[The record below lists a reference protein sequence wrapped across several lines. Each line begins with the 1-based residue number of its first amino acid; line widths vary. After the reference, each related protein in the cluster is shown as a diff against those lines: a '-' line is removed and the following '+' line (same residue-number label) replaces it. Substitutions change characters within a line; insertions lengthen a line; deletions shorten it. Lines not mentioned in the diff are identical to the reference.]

1 MSKALHI
8 TALIVSHNRRETTLN
23 AVRAL
28 IRNSGPVSLTILL
41 FDDGSTD
48 QTSAAVQ
55 ESFPEVIV
63 RHGDGTFFWNRGL
76 HQSWLEALKQP
87 SDAVL
92 WLNDDVM
99 IDEKIFEKI
108 LAYWHVAARRRPDR
122 RFILVGATRDSRQNI
137 TYGGQI
143 RRDSCVSYK
152 LESVTPE
159 ADLVPIDTFHGNFVI
174 VPREVTQVIGLNDP
188 AYHHNFGDIDYG
200 LRALKAGIDVL
211 LLPGTVGI
219 CERNT
224 LKYEQGYGSP
234 SLSIFEQWRK
244 VNSHHGLP
252 PRTWF
257 RFTRRHSGLYFPIHF
272 LAPYRHLII
281 PRWSRTALSGWKARR
296 PSR

>member
-1 MSKALHI
+1 MSKVPQI

-23 AVRAL
+23 AVRNL
-28 IRNSGPVSLTILL
+28 TRNSGSLSLTILL

-48 QTSAAVQ
+48 RTAASVQ

-63 RHGDGTFFWNRGL
+63 KHGDGTFFWNRGL
-76 HQSWLEALKQP
+76 HQSWLEALDQP

-99 IDEKIFEKI
+99 TDEDVFEKI
-108 LAYWHVAARRRPDR
+108 LACWHEAARRRPDR

-143 RRDSCVSYK
+143 RRDSILSYK
-152 LESVTPE
+152 LELVTPG
-159 ADLVPIDTFHGNFVI
+159 ADLVTIDTFNGNFVI

-200 LRALKAGIDVL
+200 LRARKAGIDVL
-211 LLPGTVGI
+211 LLPGTIGI

-224 LKYEQGYGSP
+224 LKDERGYGSP
-234 SLSIFEQWRK
+234 SLSIFEQWK
-244 VNSHHGLP
+244 KINSLHGLP
-252 PRTWF
+252 PRNWF
-257 RFTRRHSGLYFPIHF
+257 RFTRRHSGWYFPIHF
-272 LAPYRHLII
+272 LAPYRHLVI
-281 PRWSRTALSGWKARR
+281 PRWWRAALRDWKARR
-296 PSR
+296 PSH